1 MDENTKYAMDII
13 DANHQRQITRL
24 WIALAITGLLFV
36 ATNIFWIY
44 REFQYE
50 DVVTTVTQ
58 DMNAE
63 SGNAIIYDNYA
74 GATINGENKAD
85 DNNTGT
91 P

>member
-13 DANHQRQITRL
+13 DADHQRQITRL

-50 DVVTTVTQ
+50 DVVVTQ
-58 DMNAE
+58 TVSQDSSDGGSN
-63 SGNAIIYDNYA
+63 
-74 GATINGENKAD
+74 TINKVGDYYGGDYGET
-85 DNNTGT
+85 DNNTDN
-91 P
+91 